1 MTEFADDDGIPESL
15 LSDGAPEIVGPRTD
29 FMKEVIR
36 LKIKLKRSEV
46 GQSNRNYAAERKIEE
61 LKKRWRNCMLKRKM
75 PPCLWEYDLVL
86 ETNILNSIPRG
97 QQWRTGIEVVTG
109 KTPDISEWIDF
120 EFYERLWY
128 NDQKKI
134 EIDGSGRCL
143 ARWLGVAHRVG
154 SDLCFC
160 MFLESGKVIARTT
173 VQHVARD
180 DYLNNDVKRE
190 IESFDRSVDER
201 LSDQNFR
208 ADPSDGL
215 YNQKVRFVHY
225 FI

>member
-1 MTEFADDDGIPESL
+1 M
-15 LSDGAPEIVGPRTD
+15 
-29 FMKEVIR
+29 
-36 LKIKLKRSEV
+36 
-46 GQSNRNYAAERKIEE
+46 
-61 LKKRWRNCMLKRKM
+61 
-75 PPCLWEYDLVL
+75 
-86 ETNILNSIPRG
+86 
-97 QQWRTGIEVVTG
+97 
-109 KTPDISEWIDF
+109 
-120 EFYERLWY
+120 
-128 NDQKKI
+128 
-134 EIDGSGRCL
+134 
-143 ARWLGVAHRVG
+143 
-154 SDLCFC
+154 
-160 MFLESGKVIARTT
+160 IARTT